1 MAVSTV
7 NKKITEG
14 LAPYLRGQGYE
25 VTEQAALNGRS
36 GLEHDFDLLAR
47 RNDGFTQR
55 TIAFSVMADLREK
68 AEAESAIFTFANK
81 TYDTGISE
89 RVIILPTGLIKEVQQ
104 FADSQ
109 KVQIFDEG
117 SLQALFSHDEPPP
130 PAPENGSPSLD
141 GPLKFPD
148 RKSLVEALEKNG
160 YRVEEHARLLGR
172 SGIEHTFD
180 VIANQNGTKE
190 HGMGIDIFE
199 NTPMINLQEISV
211 FDTKAYDTRIG
222 FKFIATSA
230 PLSDEARKFAESQ
243 KIRIIELDS
252 PYPVKDK
259 KEPASEAEAKSAQ
272 KPEGKTEGKAD
283 NKSPDTAASKTEA
296 KTDSKTEKP
305 AKAAPELRQ
314 QPSADA
320 LKLIPEVMAR
330 RYCAMPIKTSGNTLE
345 VAMCNPSDIMA
356 IEALSAYAK
365 RRVKAVPAEESEL
378 RDAMDFNYKG
388 YGEVDKFLS
397 RVSISSEASDESL
410 EVDAAVD
417 APLAQALNLIIE
429 EAVKARASDIHLE
442 PDEERL
448 RVRFRI
454 DGTLQEMMSLPISV
468 QRAIIS
474 RIKILSSLNI
484 ADHHHAQDG
493 QFSTVAGGRNI
504 DIRVATA
511 PTVHGEMSVLRIL
524 DKSRGL
530 LQLPQLGF
538 DENSLSRFEN
548 MLRVPYGMILV
559 SGPTGAGKTTTL
571 YAALS
576 TIDTRSRNVIT
587 IEDPAEYRFKDIN
600 QIQVNVQAGITFAS
614 GLRSILRL
622 DPDVIM
628 VGEVRD
634 AETANIGIQAALTG
648 HLMLSSIHA
657 NDSVGVLFRLLDLG
671 VEPFLVASSVIGVVA
686 QRMVWRIC
694 PYCNHEV
701 EAPVVEQVAYE
712 RETGEKRAKFTYGT
726 GCKSCA
732 FTGYLGRVGVFE
744 IMYYSETLKRMLLDG
759 AGAGDIRAQ
768 SIREGMITMMKDGML
783 KVQKGITTPSEVL
796 RNAYSPE
803 EVF

>member
-1 MAVSTV
+1 MPVSTAEK
-7 NKKITEG
+7 NIAAG
-14 LAPYLRGQGYE
+14 LSVYLRGQGYE
-25 VTEQAALNGRS
+25 VTEKAALKGRS
-36 GLEHDFDLLAR
+36 GLEHTFDILGR

-55 TIAFSVMADLREK
+55 TIAFAILTGLTEQSDS
-68 AEAESAIFTFANK
+68 ESAIFTFANK
-81 TYDTGISE
+81 TYDAGINE
-89 RVIILPTGLIKEVQQ
+89 RVVILPSKMAHQAQG

-117 SLQALFSHDEPPP
+117 ELAALFTHNDLP
-130 PAPENGSPSLD
+130 PAEAPALGQ
-141 GPLKFPD
+141 PLKFIGKPE
-148 RKSLVEALEKNG
+148 LIEALIKTG
-160 YRVEEHARLLGR
+160 YKVEEHAIMSGR
-172 SGIEHTFD
+172 SGVEHTFD
-180 VIANQNGTKE
+180 LLARQNGSRE
-190 HGMGIDIFE
+190 HSLGIDIFD
-199 NTPMINLQEISV
+199 NIPMVNLEEISV
-211 FDTKAYDTRIG
+211 FDTKAYDTRVG
-222 FKFIATSA
+222 AKFIATSA
-230 PLSDEARKFAESQ
+230 PLSPEAQKFAESQ
-243 KIRIIELDS
+243 KVKIIELEPAQSSQLKVEPEPKEKRKPDSAPKTLEEPKAETPAAPS
-252 PYPVKDK
+252 PYAPKTDK
-259 KEPASEAEAKSAQ
+259 PSKEEPA
-272 KPEGKTEGKAD
+272 
-283 NKSPDTAASKTEA
+283 
-296 KTDSKTEKP
+296 
-305 AKAAPELRQ
+305 LRQ
-314 QPSADA
+314 SPTPEA
-320 LKLIPEVMAR
+320 LKLIPEIMAR
-330 RYCAMPIKTSGNTLE
+330 RYCAMPIKVTGTTLE

-356 IEALSAYAK
+356 IEALSAYSK
-365 RRVKAVPAEESEL
+365 RRVKAIPADESAL

-397 RVSISSEASDESL
+397 RISISSEATDESMA
-410 EVDAAVD
+410 VDAAVD

-454 DGTLQEMMSLPISV
+454 DGSLQEMMSLPISV

-484 ADHHHAQDG
+484 ADHHHPQDG

-530 LQLPQLGF
+530 LHLPQLGF
-538 DENSLSRFEN
+538 NEKTLAKYES
-548 MLRVPYGMILV
+548 MLRIPYGMILV

-571 YAALS
+571 YASLS
-576 TIDTRSRNVIT
+576 TIDTKGRNVIT

-628 VGEVRD
+628 VGEIRD
-634 AETANIGIQAALTG
+634 AETANIGVQAALTG
-648 HLMLSSIHA
+648 HLVLSSIHA
-657 NDSVGVLFRLLDLG
+657 NDTVGVLFRMVDLG
-671 VEPFLVASSVIGVVA
+671 VEPFLISSALIGVVA
-686 QRMVWRIC
+686 QRMVRRIC

-701 EAPVVEQVAYE
+701 EAPLVEQVAYE

-732 FTGYLGRVGVFE
+732 FTGYLGRIGIYE
-744 IMYYSETLKRMLLDG
+744 IMYFSETLKRMLLEG
-759 AGAGDIRAQ
+759 GSASDIHHQ
-768 SIREGMITMMKDGML
+768 SIREGLVTIMKDGML
-783 KVQKGITTPSEVL
+783 KVQEGITTPSEVL

-803 EVF
+803 EAF

>member
-1 MAVSTV
+1 MPVSA
-7 NKKITEG
+7 TEKNIAAG
-14 LAPYLRGQGYE
+14 LGKYLKGQGYE
-25 VTEQAALNGRS
+25 ITEKAALKGRS
-36 GLEHDFDLLAR
+36 GLQHEFDVLAR

-55 TIAFSVMADLREK
+55 TIAFAILSGLPDQA
-68 AEAESAIFTFANK
+68 AAESAIFTFANK
-81 TYDTGISE
+81 AYDAGINE
-89 RVIILPTGLIKEVQQ
+89 RVVILPSHLVRQSQE
-104 FADSQ
+104 FAESQ
-109 KVQIFDEG
+109 KVQVFDEG
-117 SLQALFSHDEPPP
+117 SLTALFGQDEAP
-130 PAPENGSPSLD
+130 PAEAPALD
-141 GPLKFPD
+141 QPLKFIGKD
-148 RKSLVEALEKNG
+148 ELIEALKKTG
-160 YRVEEHARLLGR
+160 YKVEEHAVLSGR
-172 SGIEHTFD
+172 SGVEHTFD
-180 VIANQNGTKE
+180 LLARQNGSRE
-190 HGMGIDIFE
+190 HSLGIDIFD
-199 NTPMINLQEISV
+199 NIPTVNLEEISV
-211 FDTKAYDTRIG
+211 FDTKAYDTRVG
-222 FKFIATSA
+222 AKFIATTA
-230 PLSDEARKFAESQ
+230 PLSVEALKFAESQ
-243 KIRIIELDS
+243 DIKIIELQPSGKQPQAEPKASDAVK
-252 PYPVKDK
+252 PEPAPVKTEDK
-259 KEPASEAEAKSAQ
+259 APETP
-272 KPEGKTEGKAD
+272 KP
-283 NKSPDTAASKTEA
+283 KTEA
-296 KTDSKTEKP
+296 VPQPT
-305 AKAAPELRQ
+305 AKAESKPDKSGGKLGQELRQ
-314 QPSADA
+314 MPTPDA
-320 LKLIPEVMAR
+320 LRLIPEIMAR
-330 RYCAMPIKTSGNTLE
+330 RYSAMPLRVSGNTLE

-356 IEALSAYAK
+356 IEALSAYSK
-365 RRVKAVPAEESEL
+365 RRVKAVPADEAEL

-397 RVSISSEASDESL
+397 RVSISSEATDESL
-410 EVDAAVD
+410 AVDAAVD
-417 APLAQALNLIIE
+417 APLAQALSLIIE

-442 PDEERL
+442 PDEDRL

-454 DGTLQEMMSLPISV
+454 DGSLQEMMSLPISV

-493 QFSTVAGGRNI
+493 QFSTVSGGRNI

-511 PTVHGEMSVLRIL
+511 PTVHGEMSVLRLL

-538 DENSLSRFEN
+538 DENSLSRYES

-571 YAALS
+571 YASLS
-576 TIDTRSRNVIT
+576 TIDTKSRNVIT

-628 VGEVRD
+628 VGEIRD
-634 AETANIGIQAALTG
+634 AETANIGVQAALTG

-657 NDSVGVLFRLLDLG
+657 NDSVGVLFRMVDLG
-671 VEPFLVASSVIGVVA
+671 VEPFLISSAIIGVVA
-686 QRMVWRIC
+686 QRMVRKIC

-701 EAPVVEQVAYE
+701 EAPIVEQVAYE
-712 RETGEKRAKFTYGT
+712 RETGEKRSKFTYGT

-744 IMYYSETLKRMLLDG
+744 IMYFSETLKRMLLEG
-759 AGAGDIRAQ
+759 ASAADIRHQ
-768 SIREGMITMMKDGML
+768 SISEGMITMMKDGML
-783 KVQKGITTPSEVL
+783 KVKRGITTPSEVL

>member
-1 MAVSTV
+1 MPVSA
-7 NKKITEG
+7 TEKNIAAG
-14 LAPYLRGQGYE
+14 LSAYLRGQGYE
-25 VTEQAALNGRS
+25 VTEKAALKGRS
-36 GLEHDFDLLAR
+36 GLEHTFDILGR

-55 TIAFSVMADLREK
+55 TIAFAVLSGLSDQSA
-68 AEAESAIFTFANK
+68 AESAIFTFANK
-81 TYDTGISE
+81 TYDAGINE
-89 RVIILPTGLIKEVQQ
+89 RVVILPSDLVRKSQE

-117 SLQALFSHDEPPP
+117 SLAALFSQNDPSTAA
-130 PAPENGSPSLD
+130 APTLNQ
-141 GPLKFPD
+141 PLKFVS
-148 RKSLVEALEKNG
+148 RAELVEALIKTG
-160 YRVEEHARLLGR
+160 YRVEEHAVLSGR
-172 SGIEHTFD
+172 SGVEHTFD
-180 VIANQNGTKE
+180 LLARSNGSRE
-190 HGMGIDIFE
+190 HSLGIDIFD
-199 NTPMINLQEISV
+199 NIPMVNLEEISV
-211 FDTKAYDTRIG
+211 FDTKAYDARVG
-222 FKFIATSA
+222 AKFIATTA
-230 PLSDEARKFAESQ
+230 PLTPEARKFAESQ
-243 KIRIIELDS
+243 KIKIIELEPRPLS
-252 PYPVKDK
+252 QAKA
-259 KEPASEAEAKSAQ
+259 EPAAQ
-272 KPEGKTEGKAD
+272 
-283 NKSPDTAASKTEA
+283 
-296 KTDSKTEKP
+296 EKP
-305 AKAAPELRQ
+305 AETNVKMPDKPKADAVIPPIPAAPKTDTKSDKPSREEPALRQ
-314 QPSADA
+314 APSPEA
-320 LKLIPEVMAR
+320 LKLIPEIMAR
-330 RYCAMPIKTSGNTLE
+330 RYSAMPIKVTGNTLE

-356 IEALSAYAK
+356 IEALSAYSK
-365 RRVKAVPAEESEL
+365 RRVKAIKADENEL

-397 RVSISSEASDESL
+397 RISISSEASDESMA
-410 EVDAAVD
+410 VDAALD

-484 ADHHHAQDG
+484 ADHHHPQDG
-493 QFSTVAGGRNI
+493 QFSTVSGGRNI

-511 PTVHGEMSVLRIL
+511 PTVHGEMAVLRIL

-538 DENSLSRFEN
+538 NEKTLAKYES

-559 SGPTGAGKTTTL
+559 SGPTGAGKTTTM
-571 YAALS
+571 YASLS
-576 TIDTRSRNVIT
+576 TIDTKGRNVIT

-628 VGEVRD
+628 VGEIRD
-634 AETANIGIQAALTG
+634 AETANIGVQAALTG

-657 NDSVGVLFRLLDLG
+657 NDTVGVLFRMIDLG
-671 VEPFLVASSVIGVVA
+671 VEPFLISSAVIGVVA
-686 QRMVWRIC
+686 QRMVRRIC

-712 RETGEKRAKFTYGT
+712 RETGEKRTKFTYGT

-732 FTGYLGRVGVFE
+732 FTGYLGRVGVYE
-744 IMYYSETLKRMLLDG
+744 IMFFSETLKRMLLEG
-759 AGAGDIRAQ
+759 ASAGDIHHQA
-768 SIREGMITMMKDGML
+768 IREGMVTMMKDGML
-783 KVQKGITTPSEVL
+783 KVQEGITTPSEVL

-803 EVF
+803 EAF

>member
-1 MAVSTV
+1 MPVSA
-7 NKKITEG
+7 TEKNIAAG
-14 LAPYLRGQGYE
+14 LSAYLRGQGYE
-25 VTEQAALNGRS
+25 VTEKAALKGRS
-36 GLEHDFDLLAR
+36 GLEHTFDILGR

-55 TIAFSVMADLREK
+55 TIAFAVLSGLSDQSA
-68 AEAESAIFTFANK
+68 AESAIFAFANK
-81 TYDTGISE
+81 TYDAGINE
-89 RVIILPTGLIKEVQQ
+89 RVVILPSALVAKSQE

-117 SLQALFSHDEPPP
+117 SLAALFSQNDPSTAA
-130 PAPENGSPSLD
+130 APTLNQ
-141 GPLKFPD
+141 PLKFVS
-148 RKSLVEALEKNG
+148 RAELVEALIKTG
-160 YRVEEHARLLGR
+160 YRVEEHAVLSGR
-172 SGIEHTFD
+172 SGVEHTFD
-180 VIANQNGTKE
+180 LLARSNGSRE
-190 HGMGIDIFE
+190 HSLGIDIFD
-199 NTPMINLQEISV
+199 NVPMVNLEEISV
-211 FDTKAYDTRIG
+211 FDTKAYDTRVG
-222 FKFIATSA
+222 AKFIATTA
-230 PLSDEARKFAESQ
+230 PLTPEARKFADSQ
-243 KIRIIELDS
+243 KIKIIELEPRPLS
-252 PYPVKDK
+252 QAKI
-259 KEPASEAEAKSAQ
+259 EPATQ
-272 KPEGKTEGKAD
+272 
-283 NKSPDTAASKTEA
+283 
-296 KTDSKTEKP
+296 EKP
-305 AKAAPELRQ
+305 AETDVKTPEKPQAATSVPPIPAVPKTEPKSDKSSSQEPSLRQ
-314 QPSADA
+314 APTAEA
-320 LKLIPEVMAR
+320 LKLIPEIMAR
-330 RYCAMPIKTSGNTLE
+330 RYSAMPIKLTGNTLE

-356 IEALSAYAK
+356 IEALSAYSK
-365 RRVKAVPAEESEL
+365 RRVKAVKADENEL

-397 RVSISSEASDESL
+397 RVSISSEASDESMA
-410 EVDAAVD
+410 VDAAMD

-468 QRAIIS
+468 QRAIVS

-484 ADHHHAQDG
+484 ADHHHPQDG
-493 QFSTVAGGRNI
+493 QFSTVSGGRNI

-511 PTVHGEMSVLRIL
+511 PTVHGEMAVLRIL

-538 DENSLSRFEN
+538 NEKTLAKYES

-571 YAALS
+571 YASLS
-576 TIDTRSRNVIT
+576 TIDTKGRNVIT

-628 VGEVRD
+628 VGEIRD
-634 AETANIGIQAALTG
+634 AETANIGVQAALTG

-657 NDSVGVLFRLLDLG
+657 NDTVGVLFRMIDLG
-671 VEPFLVASSVIGVVA
+671 VEPFLISSAVIGVVA
-686 QRMVWRIC
+686 QRMVRRIC

-701 EAPVVEQVAYE
+701 EAPIIEQVAYE
-712 RETGEKRAKFTYGT
+712 RETGEKRTKFTYGT

-732 FTGYLGRVGVFE
+732 FTGYLGRVGIYE
-744 IMYYSETLKRMLLDG
+744 IMFFSETLKRMLLEG
-759 AGAGDIRAQ
+759 ASAGDIHHQA
-768 SIREGMITMMKDGML
+768 IREGMVTIMKDGML
-783 KVQKGITTPSEVL
+783 KVQEGITTPSEVL

-803 EVF
+803 EAF